1 MAFEIESI
9 EIEDIQ
15 TEPKVEKKDE
25 KKVIVKKPKKPKYSK
40 TRYARLPPTK
50 VLNKFIVNNVN
61 ERFLK
66 EKKTKLT
73 VSECEIGEASMYL
86 VEYYTAIDPYHPA
99 LVIMGAVMGLGL
111 RVMEL
116 QGGPDA

>member
-1 MAFEIESI
+1 MTEFKIENIEIESI
-9 EIEDIQ
+9 EP
-15 TEPKVEKKDE
+15 PKPKEETKPKM
-25 KKVIVKKPKKPKYSK
+25 IVKKPKKPKYSK

-50 VLNKFIVNNVN
+50 VINKAIVGMVN

-99 LVIMGAVMGLGL
+99 LVIMGACMGLGL
-111 RVMEL
+111 RVLEL